1 MNIKVVDYI
10 SKCALQLCPTLCDP
24 MDCSLPVSSV
34 HGIHHARIPEWIAMP
49 SSREQIF
56 LTQGLNPCLRHLL
69 HWQVGSFPQ
78 GPPGEPFILL
88 QMTEI
93 VPPYTQALL
102 PCHLFT
108 QKRWSLFLLPLNL
121 GWHWDH
127 LDQWNEAEVIL
138 WDFEVSSVKEN
149 MASPP
154 LVFWGKPTA
163 M

>member
-1 MNIKVVDYI
+1 MMKAQFRTDLRNSEVHFQLNSQPRSILLMNIKVVDYI

-34 HGIHHARIPEWIAMP
+34 HGILHARIPEWIAMP

-78 GPPGEPFILL
+78 VPPGEPFILL

-93 VPPYTQALL
+93 IPPYT
-102 PCHLFT
+102 
-108 QKRWSLFLLPLNL
+108 
-121 GWHWDH
+121 
-127 LDQWNEAEVIL
+127 
-138 WDFEVSSVKEN
+138 
-149 MASPP
+149 
-154 LVFWGKPTA
+154 
-163 M
+163 